1 MKPPLPVCALITV
14 LSCVSLPA
22 IGGVIYAD
30 NFDGGGDDLHDA
42 APDVRPGS
50 ETWVASAHFNRN
62 GSTGDGAGSATLPF
76 VPVNGR
82 IYTLE
87 ATWSNLSA
95 LPGDSDWFGVGFV
108 SGQSAGSTADDR
120 FITGNVVGAAWML
133 HRGDF
138 NLTNNSAFLGN
149 GQLGSGNNGLGP
161 GGVSNGLAWSL
172 SPAQNAVA
180 MRIVLDTRGGTGNW
194 TATWQARRLADA
206 AYTVVRPTQTLPS
219 PTTITAVGI
228 ARSNPGVS
236 GTITNFSL
244 SDDRSGTDV
253 TPPTLAGTSPADDA
267 AGVAVGA
274 NFTVTFSETVR
285 AGSGNITLRRS
296 ADGSVVE
303 TFSVLSSPRLT
314 FSGSTLT
321 IDSSTDLAHGTGYHV
336 QIDAAAIEDSAGN
349 PFAGLAGPASWN
361 FTSAGPGTGD
371 EALPTF
377 VPVTDG
383 NAATDEH
390 GYAGSVINSVAF
402 AQNNLITVGNQQF
415 IAYYRR
421 HAASAGDSANNTVL
435 VARRNLGQRTWEIFP
450 TSLTSYNI
458 NDAHNVISMAID
470 GEGVLHMSWGMH
482 ANPLLYA
489 RSTTSVL
496 GANPIIMTSLGAA
509 GMTGQENSVTYPK
522 FQTLANGDVLFLF
535 REGGSGSGDWFLNR
549 YRVATRAW
557 APVHANGS
565 GVQQPLLLGRGASPD
580 NCFYPDRLTLGP
592 DGMLHLAGVF
602 RYNADSPAG
611 EVGYQTNHRYVY
623 LRSPDNGL
631 TWQRSDGSAIALPV
645 VEAAWFQNRGAAHV
659 PEIVEDIPEGS
670 SLINESGMTTDSAG
684 RPIIASWWATGALTG
699 NHARQYHIFFHNGS
713 AWQRRTVSARAID
726 NPATKYAETQLQDS
740 KMGRPVVLTDAS
752 DRIFV
757 IYNDNR
763 FAGITVVFSQPLAKD
778 PGRQHWTRMNLTTE
792 NLGNWETTYDEPR
805 WKRDGVL
812 HMLYQQLPGS
822 GASYTAQNNA
832 TPVSVLEWNARRYF
846 NDPVRLRIDR
856 DAVPGGIAVSAETR
870 VGFRYD
876 LRTSTG
882 LDFSAPPAAS
892 RQGSGSWQQFP
903 AWPLNEPNRFWR
915 VERSEEPTDEL

>member
-1 MKPPLPVCALITV
+1 MIV
-14 LSCVSLPA
+14 LLRAAVSA
-22 IGGVIYAD
+22 DGGVIYAD
-30 NFDGGGDDLHDA
+30 NFDGSSEDLHGA
-42 APDVRPGS
+42 APDARPGG
-50 ETWVASAHFNRN
+50 ETWVASAHFNRD

-82 IYTLE
+82 IYTLDV
-87 ATWSNLSA
+87 TMRNLSA
-95 LPGDSDWFGVGFV
+95 LPGDTDWFGLGFV
-108 SGQSAGSTADDR
+108 NGRSTGSTADDR

-149 GQLGSGNNGLGP
+149 GQVGSGNNGLGP
-161 GGVSNGLAWSL
+161 GGVSNGVTWSL
-172 SPAQNAVA
+172 SPAQNAVS
-180 MRIVLDTRGGTGNW
+180 MRIVLDTTGGAGNW
-194 TATWQARRLADA
+194 TATWHARRPADA
-206 AYTVVRPTQTLPS
+206 SYAVVRPTQVLPS

-244 SDDRSGTDV
+244 SDNRSGTDV
-253 TPPTLAGTSPADDA
+253 APPTLTGTNPADDA
-267 AGVAVGA
+267 TDVAVGA
-274 NFTVTFSETVR
+274 DFTATFSEPVR
-285 AGSGNITLRRS
+285 GGSGNITLKRS
-296 ADGSVVE
+296 ADDSVVE
-303 TFSVLSSPRLT
+303 TFDVLSSPRLT

-321 IDSSTDLAHGTGYHV
+321 INPSADLAAGSGYSV

-349 PFAGLAGPASWN
+349 SFAGLAGPASWN
-361 FTSAGPGTGD
+361 FTSTGTGSG
-371 EALPTF
+371 EEEILTVAS
-377 VPVTDG
+377 VTDA

-390 GYAGSVINSVAF
+390 GYAGSTINSVAF

-421 HAASAGDSANNTVL
+421 HAASADDPANNTVL
-435 VARRNLGQRTWEIFP
+435 VARRTLGQRIWEIFP
-450 TSLTSYNI
+450 TSLASYNI

-470 GEGVLHMSWGMH
+470 GAGVLHMSWGMH

-496 GANPIIMTSLGAA
+496 GANPIIMTSLGTA

-522 FQTLANGDVLFLF
+522 FRTLPDGDLLFLF

-557 APVHANGS
+557 TPVHADGS
-565 GVQQPLLLGRGASPD
+565 GVQQPLLLGRGAAPD

-602 RYNADSPAG
+602 RYNSDSPAG

-631 TWQRSDGSAIALPV
+631 TWQRSDGSAIQLPV
-645 VEAAWFQNRGAAHV
+645 VEAEWFRNLGASHV

-684 RPIIASWWATGALTG
+684 RPIIASWWAAGAPSGDHT
-699 NHARQYHIFFHNGS
+699 RQYHIFFHNGS

-726 NPATKYAETQLQDS
+726 NPATKYAETRLGDS
-740 KMGRPVVLTDAS
+740 RMGRPLVLTDAE
-752 DRIFV
+752 DRILV

-763 FAGITVVFSQPLAKD
+763 FSGITVVFSESLAKD
-778 PGRQHWTRMNLTTE
+778 PGRHHWTRMNLTTE
-792 NLGNWETTYDEPR
+792 NLGNWETTCDEPR

-812 HMLYQQLPGS
+812 HMLYQRLPGS
-822 GASYTAQNNA
+822 GAAYTAQNNA

-846 NDPVRLRIDR
+846 SDPVRLSIDG
-856 DAVPGGIAVSAETR
+856 VSMPGWMAVSAETR

-876 LRTSTG
+876 LKTSTG
-882 LDFSAPPAAS
+882 LDFSAPPAAT
-892 RQGSGSWQQFP
+892 RPGSGAWQQFP
-903 AWPLNEPNRFWR
+903 AWPMNEPSRFWR
-915 VERSEEPTDEL
+915 VERSEQATDEL